1 MKQMFRIPGIRA
13 AAVVVAAAAVMVA
26 VVGCTSL
33 KEEFIPDEPVVVP
46 GEGKSVTLKGT
57 ISMGGGS
64 PVSKALTE
72 EGVKTFAVGDSI
84 TVVYKNTGGQTVKA
98 VSKAFTAED
107 IHEEGK
113 KADIRVTLVDP
124 LAGGALRY
132 IYPAAMAKEEIA
144 TGVAVDNDEATIAFE
159 RLANQDGTLASIASG
174 LDLAVFDGILTE
186 GAELPVSASL
196 SNKLTICRF
205 TVKEGSSDITSKLS
219 NFTVSNGE
227 HTYTLSPA
235 APAAKF
241 AGAPIYVAMRP
252 VVSGEIAFT
261 ATDNVNGYEKSVSGK
276 TLAAGS
282 IYPIGIT
289 LSKSFD
295 GKATPL
301 TFEAMEAGAEVSLK
315 LPSNAV
321 EGEVQY
327 RVNDGAWTNYTVS
340 ELAIALANV
349 GDKVQFRGNRSTYFV
364 GNYDH
369 GQFSCSVDCY
379 VYGNVMSMVTDFSSD
394 ENAFA
399 SNVALTAEKTFFR
412 LFENNNTNNK
422 NTLNI
427 KNHPTKPLVLP
438 ATTLTANC
446 YEDMFYKTGLT
457 KAPELPAMTLA
468 NECYVSMFSNCKL
481 LTSAPVLPA
490 ETLAASCY
498 RRMFD
503 GCKSLTIA
511 PKLPAETLAAICY
524 SEMFASCTSLTSA
537 PELPATDLA
546 FGCYLEMFSGCT
558 NLTTAPDLP
567 AKTLAGSCY
576 RYMFSRCSSLTSAPE
591 LPATVL
597 ADNCYCSMFEYCT
610 SLTTAPVLPAETL
623 VSHCYDMMFYEC
635 SNLNSVTCL
644 ATDYETSNLQDCTND
659 WLNGVAHTGT
669 FTCPSWINWVPGDSG
684 CPSGWTQK
692 FKGLSLVTPSDVGR
706 VAGADGKIYYNAYA
720 AEYNGTTAVAMIA
733 YVGAVAGVCEHG
745 LAISLTDIKGYNMTY
760 SQAVGEYGIPDWAA
774 AHPLTG
780 ATWRLPSF
788 KDWQYMLWGYYV
800 DAPEVTN
807 ISSFNNKLSDAI
819 WNTSLPS
826 ASLPVNAYFWTSSV
840 VDEDNAKA
848 LYQDS
853 LQEAG
858 FQTTLKTQ
866 EWHVRA
872 CLAF

>member
-1 MKQMFRIPGIRA
+1 MFRFLRI
-13 AAVVVAAAAVMVA
+13 AAAAVMVT

-33 KEEFIPDEPVVVP
+33 KEEFIPDDTGVVDVP
-46 GEGKSVTLKGT
+46 KEGKSVTLKGV

-72 EGVKTFAVGDSI
+72 GGVKTFVVGDKI
-84 TVVYKNTGGQTVKA
+84 TVVYKNTGGETVKA
-98 VSKAFTAED
+98 VSEPLTAED

-113 KADIRVTLVDP
+113 KADIKVTLVDP
-124 LAGGALRY
+124 VADGALRY

-144 TGVAVDNDEATIAFE
+144 ASAVVDSDEATIAFE
-159 RLANQDGTLASIASG
+159 RLANQDGALASIASG
-174 LDLAVFDGILTE
+174 LDLAVFDGSLTA

-196 SNKLTICRF
+196 NNKLTICKF
-205 TVKEGSSDITSKLS
+205 TVKEGGVDITNKLS
-219 NFTVSNGE
+219 SFSVSNGG
-227 HTYTLSPA
+227 HTYTL
-235 APAAKF
+235 APKAPEVKF

-252 VVSGEIAFT
+252 VVSGDISFT

-289 LSKSFD
+289 LSKTFE

-301 TFEAMEAGAEVSLK
+301 TFEAITAGTEVSFK
-315 LPSNAV
+315 LPSNALA
-321 EGEVQY
+321 GEVQY
-327 RVNDGAWTNYTVS
+327 SLNGGAWTNYTVS
-340 ELAIALANV
+340 NAAITLENV

-364 GNYDH
+364 KKATYDY

-379 VYGNVMSMVTDFSSD
+379 VYGNVMSLVTDYSD
-394 ENAFA
+394 PNAFA
-399 SNVALTAEKTFFR
+399 SNVTFTGEYTFFR
-412 LFENNNTNNK
+412 LFENNTH
-422 NTLNI
+422 I
-427 KNHPTKPLVLP
+427 KNHSTKPLVLP
-438 ATTLTANC
+438 ATTLTNNC
-446 YEDMFYKTGLT
+446 YEGMFSNTGLT
-457 KAPELPAMTLA
+457 KAPELPAMTLTE
-468 NECYVSMFSNCKL
+468 ECYASMFSNCEL
-481 LTSAPVLPA
+481 LTASPVLPA
-490 ETLAASCY
+490 ETLAESCY
-498 RRMFD
+498 RRMFM

-511 PKLPAETLAAICY
+511 PKLPAETLAASCY
-524 SEMFASCTSLTSA
+524 SEMFSDCTSLTTA
-537 PELPATDLA
+537 PELPATEMVSC
-546 FGCYLEMFSGCT
+546 CYIYMFSGC
-558 NLTTAPDLP
+558 
-567 AKTLAGSCY
+567 
-576 RYMFSRCSSLTSAPE
+576 SSLTTAPE

-597 ADNCYCSMFEYCT
+597 AYSCYSSMFEYCT

-623 VSHCYDMMFYEC
+623 VMGCYNMMFYKC

-644 ATDYETSNLQDCTND
+644 ATDYETLNLQDCTND
-659 WLNGVAHTGT
+659 WLNGVAGTGT
-669 FTCPSWINWVPGDSG
+669 FTCPSWINWVPGNYG
-684 CPSGWTQK
+684 IPYYWTQA
-692 FKGLSLVTPSDVGR
+692 FKGISLVTPSDVGK
-706 VAGADGKIYYNAYA
+706 VVGADGKVYYNAHD
-720 AEYNGTTAVAMIA
+720 AEYYGTTAVAMIA

-745 LAISLTDIKGYNMTY
+745 LAISLTDIQDYNMTY
-760 SQAVGEYGIPDWAA
+760 SQAVGEYGIPAWAA

-800 DAPEVTN
+800 DAPEVTD

-819 WNTSLPS
+819 WGTSLPS
-826 ASLPVNAYFWTSSV
+826 ASLPVDAYFWTSSI

-858 FQTTLKTQ
+858 FQSTLKTQ

>member
-13 AAVVVAAAAVMVA
+13 AAVVAAVVA

-46 GEGKSVTLKGT
+46 GEGRSVTLKGS
-57 ISMGGGS
+57 ICMGGGS

-98 VSKAFTAED
+98 VSEPFTAED

-113 KADIRVTLVDP
+113 KADIRVTLVEP
-124 LAGGALRY
+124 AEGGALRY
-132 IYPAAMAKEEIA
+132 IYPAVMAKEEIA
-144 TGVAVDNDEATIAFE
+144 ASAAVDSDEATIAFE

-196 SNKLTICRF
+196 SNKLTICKF
-205 TVKEGSSDITSKLS
+205 TVKEGESDITDKLS

-252 VVSGEIAFT
+252 VGSGDISFT
-261 ATDNVNGYEKSVSGK
+261 ATDNVNWYEKSVSEK
-276 TLAAGS
+276 TLSAGS

-289 LSKSFD
+289 LTKTFD

-301 TFEAMEAGAEVSLK
+301 TFEAMEAGAVVSFQ
-315 LPSNAV
+315 LPSDAV

-340 ELAIALANV
+340 ESAITLDNV

-369 GQFSCSVDCY
+369 GQFSCSVDCF
-379 VYGNVMSMVTDFSSD
+379 VYGNVMSMVTDYSD
-394 ENAFA
+394 PNAFA

-610 SLTTAPVLPAETL
+610 SLTTAPVLPAEIL
-623 VSHCYDMMFYEC
+623 VFGCYLQMFMGC
-635 SNLNSVTCL
+635 TNLNSVTCL
-644 ATDYETSNLQDCTND
+644 ATDHETSELKDCTEG
-659 WLNGVAHTGT
+659 WLNEVAGTGT
-669 FTCPSWINWVPGDSG
+669 FTCPSWINWMPGDSG

-745 LAISLTDIKGYNMTY
+745 LAISLTDIQDYNMTY
-760 SQAVGEYGIPDWAA
+760 SQAVGEYGIPSWAA

-800 DAPEVTN
+800 EAPEVTD
-807 ISSFNNKLSDAI
+807 ISSFNIKLSDAGG
-819 WNTSLPS
+819 SKLADGS
-826 ASLPVNAYFWTSSV
+826 DMSFWSSTE
-840 VDEDNAKA
+840 DGDNAKC
-848 LYQDS
+848 LYYDGSKWSSFQDKAKD
-853 LQEAG
+853 E
-858 FQTTLKTQ
+858 F
-866 EWHVRA
+866 WRVRA